1 MSKVIKGYNYKK
13 VDFGSENA
21 VDTSKFEE
29 LNAALGRKGDLG
41 ITDTGGSYRVVFYSE
56 LLFILK
62 EAKFVKILL
71 GPNMIA
77 IKPVSS
83 DTPGAYEIKKGG
95 IIYSTELA
103 GTIMSLNSD
112 IEFKSNA
119 TTRCGRILE
128 VQTDE
133 EGNPIVVISFA

>member
-1 MSKVIKGYNYKK
+1 MAKIINQNKYKNF
-13 VDFGSENA
+13 VCGSENA
-21 VDTSKFEE
+21 VDISIFEE

-41 ITDTGGSYRVVFYSE
+41 VTDTGGSCRVVFYSE

-83 DTPGAYEIKKGG
+83 DTPGAYEIKRAALY
-95 IIYSTELA
+95 IRPNLLEL
-103 GTIMSLNSD
+103 SCL
-112 IEFKSNA
+112 
-119 TTRCGRILE
+119 
-128 VQTDE
+128 
-133 EGNPIVVISFA
+133 

>member
-21 VDTSKFEE
+21 VDLSIFEE

-41 ITDTGGSYRVVFYSE
+41 ITETGGSYRVVFYSE

-62 EAKFVKILL
+62 EAEFVKILL

-95 IIYSTELA
+95 IVYSSELCEK
-103 GTIMSLNSD
+103 IMSLNSD

>member
-21 VDTSKFEE
+21 VDLSKFEE

-41 ITDTGGSYRVVFYSE
+41 ITETGGSYRVVFYSE

-62 EAKFVKILL
+62 EAEFVKILL

-95 IIYSTELA
+95 IVYSSELCEKL
-103 GTIMSLNSD
+103 MSLNSD

>member
-1 MSKVIKGYNYKK
+1 MSKVIKGNNYKK

-21 VDTSKFEE
+21 VDLSIFEE

-41 ITDTGGSYRVVFYSE
+41 ITETGGSYRVVFYSE

-62 EAKFVKILL
+62 DTEFVKILL

-95 IIYSTELA
+95 IIYSSELCEK
-103 GTIMSLNSD
+103 IISLNSD